1 MFIAIVLWIV
11 AFAFVLVT
19 SINMIRRAVITK
31 HCTAEMN
38 ADVIEIRE
46 LVRRRNGIFIREY
59 LPTISYVIDGTT
71 YERKY
76 TKAYHSDTYH
86 IGQILPILYNPNKPE
101 EVNTIGTSNKADLVM
116 LIIGLVIGVV
126 GIVFVMLQK

>member
-11 AFAFVLVT
+11 AFALVLFT
-19 SINMIRRAVITK
+19 SINMIRRAVKTK
-31 HCTAEMN
+31 HCTAETN

-46 LVRRRNGIFIREY
+46 LVRRRNGIFTREY

>member
-1 MFIAIVLWIV
+1 MFIAFVLWIV

-19 SINMIRRAVITK
+19 SINMIRRAVKTK
-31 HCTAEMN
+31 HCTAETN

-46 LVRRRNGIFIREY
+46 LVRRRNCIFTREY

-116 LIIGLVIGVV
+116 LIIGLVIGVI

>member
-19 SINMIRRAVITK
+19 SINMIRRAIKTK
-31 HCTAEMN
+31 HCTAEAN
-38 ADVIEIRE
+38 ADVVEIKE
-46 LVRRRNGIFIREY
+46 LVRRRNGIITREY

-71 YERKY
+71 YTRKY

-86 IGQILPILYNPNKPE
+86 IGLYNPQKPDD
-101 EVNTIGTSNKADLVM
+101 VNTIGTSNKADLVM
-116 LIIGLVIGVV
+116 LIIGLVIGVA
-126 GIVFVMLQK
+126 GIFFVMLQK

>member
-19 SINMIRRAVITK
+19 SINMIRRAIKTK
-31 HCTAEMN
+31 HCTAEAN
-38 ADVIEIRE
+38 ADVVEIKE
-46 LVRRRNGIFIREY
+46 LVRRRNGIITREY

-71 YERKY
+71 YTRKY

-86 IGQILPILYNPNKPE
+86 IGLFLLN
-101 EVNTIGTSNKADLVM
+101 
-116 LIIGLVIGVV
+116 
-126 GIVFVMLQK
+126 